1 MLALILVGV
10 ERSSYVYKR
19 IDINWKNT
27 ARSVSEKKKKKAV
40 TRRKIFNA
48 NLSIEHEWY
57 ES

>member
-48 NLSIEHEWY
+48 NLSIEHE
-57 ES
+57 